1 MEIMKYGLG
10 IVIGLILGTIYFTIF
25 DNKGIGIEFV
35 TDTKIKKEYVTV
47 FKDTC
52 AVVQNK
58 VSVTSRYKPG
68 KVIGTEVTIDSV
80 IEDNDT
86 TIVVD
91 DRLRTYL
98 LSSRNGVISIYD
110 TLNVRGYYMGT
121 KRGVKLDT
129 LEIQSMFTNTV
140 VVNPEREVEYVK
152 IATPESSLLFTG
164 TIYTNRDYG
173 LGLMYKTKQ
182 NHVLGMQYNMISKT
196 ISLTAGIQIIK
207 WK

>member
-10 IVIGLILGTIYFTIF
+10 IVIGLILGTIYFTVF
-25 DNKGIGIEFV
+25 DNKGLGIEFV
-35 TDTKIKKEYVTV
+35 TDTKIKKEYITV

-98 LSSRNGVISIYD
+98 LSSRNGAVSIYD
-110 TLNVRGYYMGT
+110 TLNVRGYYIGT

-164 TIYTNRDYG
+164 TIYTNRDYA

>member
-25 DNKGIGIEFV
+25 DNKGLGIEFV

-68 KVIGTEVTIDSV
+68 KVIGTEVTVDSV

-98 LSSRNGVISIYD
+98 LSSRNGAVSIYD
-110 TLNVRGYYMGT
+110 TLNVRGYYIGT

-164 TIYTNRDYG
+164 TIYTNRDYA

>member
-10 IVIGLILGTIYFTIF
+10 IVIGMILGTIYFTVF
-25 DNKGIGIEFV
+25 DNKGLGIEFI

-68 KVIGTEVTIDSV
+68 KLVGTQVTIDSV

-98 LSSRNGVISIYD
+98 LSSRNGAISIYD
-110 TLNVRGYYMGT
+110 TLNVRGYYIGT

-152 IATPESSLLFTG
+152 ITTPESSLLFTG

>member
-1 MEIMKYGLG
+1 MEIIKYGLG
-10 IVIGLILGTIYFTIF
+10 IVIGMILGTIYFTVF
-25 DNKGIGIEFV
+25 DNKGLGIEFV

-68 KVIGTEVTIDSV
+68 KVIGTEVTIDSI

-98 LSSRNGVISIYD
+98 LSSRNGAVSIYD
-110 TLNVRGYYMGT
+110 TLNVRGYYIGT

-152 IATPESSLLFTG
+152 ITTPESSLLFTG

>member
-1 MEIMKYGLG
+1 MKYGLG
-10 IVIGLILGTIYFTIF
+10 IVIGLILGTIYFTVF
-25 DNKGIGIEFV
+25 DNKGLGIEFV

-58 VSVTSRYKPG
+58 VSVTNRYKPG
-68 KVIGTEVTIDSV
+68 KVIGTEVTVDSV

-98 LSSRNGVISIYD
+98 LSSRNGAVSIYD
-110 TLNVRGYYMGT
+110 TLNVRGYYIGT

-140 VVNPEREVEYVK
+140 VVNPERTVEYVPVETK
-152 IATPESSLLFTG
+152 YNTVMLTG

-173 LGLMYKTKQ
+173 LGLMYKTKG
-182 NHVLGMQYNMISKT
+182 NYTLNTQYNIVSKT
-196 ISLTAGIQIIK
+196 ISLTVGTPIIK

>member
-1 MEIMKYGLG
+1 MKYGLG

-25 DNKGIGIEFV
+25 DNKGLGIEFV

-58 VSVTSRYKPG
+58 VSVISRYKPG
-68 KVIGTEVTIDSV
+68 KLVDTQVTIDSV

-98 LSSRNGVISIYD
+98 LSSRNGAISIYD

-152 IATPESSLLFTG
+152 ITTPESSLLFTG
-164 TIYTNRDYG
+164 TIYTNKDYA

-182 NHVLGMQYNMISKT
+182 NHVLGMHYNMISKT

>member
-1 MEIMKYGLG
+1 MKYGLG
-10 IVIGLILGTIYFTIF
+10 IVIGMILGTIYFTIF
-25 DNKGIGIEFV
+25 EKKGVGIEFV
-35 TDTKIKKEYVTV
+35 TDTRVKKEYITV

-58 VSVTSRYKPG
+58 VSVTNNYRPG
-68 KVIGTEVTIDSV
+68 RLVNTIVQVDSV

-98 LSSRNGVISIYD
+98 LSSRQGSVSIFD
-110 TLNVRGYYMGT
+110 TLNVRGYYIGT
-121 KRGVKLDT
+121 KRGIKLDT

-140 VVNPEREVEYVK
+140 IVNPEREVEYVK

-164 TIYTNRDYG
+164 TIYTNKDYG
-173 LGLMYKTKQ
+173 VGLMYKTKQ
-182 NHVLGMQYNMISKT
+182 NHVLGMQYNVMSKT
-196 ISLTAGIQIIK
+196 ISLTAGIQLIK

>member
-1 MEIMKYGLG
+1 MKYGLG

-98 LSSRNGVISIYD
+98 LSSRNGAVSIYD

>member
-10 IVIGLILGTIYFTIF
+10 IVIGLILGTIYFTVF
-25 DNKGIGIEFV
+25 DNKGLGIEFV

-58 VSVTSRYKPG
+58 VSVISRYKPG

-98 LSSRNGVISIYD
+98 LSSRNGVVSIYD
-110 TLNVRGYYMGT
+110 TLNVRGYYIGT

-152 IATPESSLLFTG
+152 ITTPESSLLFTG
-164 TIYTNRDYG
+164 TIYTNRDYA

>member
-1 MEIMKYGLG
+1 MKYGLG
-10 IVIGLILGTIYFTIF
+10 IVIGLILGTIYFTVF
-25 DNKGIGIEFV
+25 DNKGLGIEFV

-98 LSSRNGVISIYD
+98 LSSRNGAISIYD
-110 TLNVRGYYMGT
+110 TLNVRGYYIGT

-140 VVNPEREVEYVK
+140 VVNPEREIEYVK

>member
-10 IVIGLILGTIYFTIF
+10 IVIGLILGTIYFTVF
-25 DNKGIGIEFV
+25 DNKGLGIEFV
-35 TDTKIKKEYVTV
+35 TDTKIKKEYITV

-68 KVIGTEVTIDSV
+68 KLVGTQVTIDSV

-86 TIVVD
+86 TIIVD

-98 LSSRNGVISIYD
+98 LSSRNGAISIYD

-152 IATPESSLLFTG
+152 ITTPESSLLFTG

>member
-1 MEIMKYGLG
+1 MKYGLG
-10 IVIGLILGTIYFTIF
+10 IVIGMILGTIYFTLF
-25 DNKGIGIEFV
+25 DNKGLGIEFV

-58 VSVTSRYKPG
+58 VSVTNSYRPG

-98 LSSRNGVISIYD
+98 LSSRNGAVSIYD

-140 VVNPEREVEYVK
+140 VVNPKREVEYVK
-152 IATPESSLLFTG
+152 ITTPESSLLFTG

>member
-10 IVIGLILGTIYFTIF
+10 IVVGLILGTIYFTVF
-25 DNKGIGIEFV
+25 KGNGVGIEFV
-35 TDTKIKKEYVTV
+35 TDTKVKKEYVTV

-58 VSVTSRYKPG
+58 VSVTNNYRPG
-68 KVIGTEVTIDSV
+68 RLVNTIVQVDSV

-98 LSSRNGVISIYD
+98 LSSRQGSVSIFD
-110 TLNVRGYYMGT
+110 TLNVRGYYIGT
-121 KRGVKLDT
+121 KRGIKLDT

-140 VVNPEREVEYVK
+140 IVNPEREIEYVK

-164 TIYTNRDYG
+164 TIYTNKDYG
-173 LGLMYKTKQ
+173 VGLMYKTKQ
-182 NHVLGMQYNMISKT
+182 NHVLGMQYNVMSKT
-196 ISLTAGIQIIK
+196 ISLTAGIQLIK

>member
-10 IVIGLILGTIYFTIF
+10 IVIGMILGTIYFTVF
-25 DNKGIGIEFV
+25 DNKGLGIEFV
-35 TDTKIKKEYVTV
+35 TDTKIKKEYITV

-98 LSSRNGVISIYD
+98 LSSRNGAISIYD

-152 IATPESSLLFTG
+152 ITTPESSLLFTG
-164 TIYTNRDYG
+164 TIYTNKDYG

>member
-1 MEIMKYGLG
+1 MKYGLG
-10 IVIGLILGTIYFTIF
+10 IVVGLILGTIYFTVF
-25 DNKGIGIEFV
+25 KGNGVGIEFV
-35 TDTKIKKEYVTV
+35 TDTKVKKEYVTV

-58 VSVTSRYKPG
+58 VSVTNNYRPG
-68 KVIGTEVTIDSV
+68 RLVNTIVQVDSV

-98 LSSRNGVISIYD
+98 LSSRQGSVSIFD
-110 TLNVRGYYMGT
+110 TLNVRGYYIGT
-121 KRGVKLDT
+121 KRGIKLDT

-140 VVNPEREVEYVK
+140 IVNPEREIEYVK

-164 TIYTNRDYG
+164 TIYTNKDYG
-173 LGLMYKTKQ
+173 VGLMYKTKQ
-182 NHVLGMQYNMISKT
+182 NHVLGMQYNVMSKT
-196 ISLTAGIQIIK
+196 ISLTAGIQLIK

>member
-1 MEIMKYGLG
+1 MEIIKYASGV
-10 IVIGLILGTIYFTIF
+10 VIGMILAVIYYSVFG
-25 DNKGIGIEFV
+25 NKGIGIEFV
-35 TDTKIKKEYVTV
+35 TDSKVQKEYITV

-58 VSVTSRYKPG
+58 VSITNSYRPG
-68 KVIGTEVTIDSV
+68 KVIGTEVTVDSI
-80 IEDNDT
+80 IEYNDT

-98 LSSRNGVISIYD
+98 LSSKNGSVSIYD
-110 TLNVRGYYMGT
+110 TLNVRGYYIGT

-140 VVNPEREVEYVK
+140 VVNPERTVEYVPVETK
-152 IATPESSLLFTG
+152 YNTVMLTG
-164 TIYTNRDYG
+164 TIYTNKDYG
-173 LGLMYKTKQ
+173 LGLMYKTKG
-182 NHVLGMQYNMISKT
+182 NYTLNAQYNMISKT
-196 ISLTAGIQIIK
+196 ISLTVGTPIIK

>member
-10 IVIGLILGTIYFTIF
+10 IVVGLILGTIYFTVF
-25 DNKGIGIEFV
+25 KGNGVGIEFV
-35 TDTKIKKEYVTV
+35 TDTKVKKEYITV

-52 AVVQNK
+52 AVVQNR
-58 VSVTSRYKPG
+58 VSVTNSYRPG
-68 KVIGTEVTIDSV
+68 RLVNTIVQVDSV

-98 LSSRNGVISIYD
+98 LSSKQGSVSIFD
-110 TLNVRGYYMGT
+110 TLNVRGYYIGT
-121 KRGVKLDT
+121 KRGIKLDT

-140 VVNPEREVEYVK
+140 IVNPEREVEYVK

-164 TIYTNRDYG
+164 TIYTNKDYG
-173 LGLMYKTKQ
+173 VGLMYKTKQ
-182 NHVLGMQYNMISKT
+182 NHVLGMQYNVMSKT
-196 ISLTAGIQIIK
+196 ISLTAGIQLIK

>member
-1 MEIMKYGLG
+1 MKYGLG

>member
-1 MEIMKYGLG
+1 MKYGLG
-10 IVIGLILGTIYFTIF
+10 IVIGMILGTIYFTVF
-25 DNKGIGIEFV
+25 DNKGLGIEFV

-68 KVIGTEVTIDSV
+68 KVIGTQVTIDSV

-98 LSSRNGVISIYD
+98 LSSRNGAVSIYD

-152 IATPESSLLFTG
+152 ITTPESSLLFTG

>member
-10 IVIGLILGTIYFTIF
+10 IVIGLILGTIYFTVF
-25 DNKGIGIEFV
+25 DNKGLGIEFV
-35 TDTKIKKEYVTV
+35 TDTKIKKEYITV

-58 VSVTSRYKPG
+58 VSVTNSYRPG
-68 KVIGTEVTIDSV
+68 RVIGTEVTIDSV

-98 LSSRNGVISIYD
+98 LSSRNGAVSIYD
-110 TLNVRGYYMGT
+110 TLNVRGYYIGT

-152 IATPESSLLFTG
+152 ITTPESSLLFTG

-173 LGLMYKTKQ
+173 LGLMYKTKH
-182 NHVLGMQYNMISKT
+182 NHVLGMQYNMINKT

>member
-10 IVIGLILGTIYFTIF
+10 IVVGLILGTIYFTIF
-25 DNKGIGIEFV
+25 EKKGVGIEFV
-35 TDTKIKKEYVTV
+35 TDTRVKKEYVTV

-58 VSVTSRYKPG
+58 VSVTNNYRPG
-68 KVIGTEVTIDSV
+68 RLVNTIVQVDSV

-98 LSSRNGVISIYD
+98 LSSRQGSVSIFD
-110 TLNVRGYYMGT
+110 TLNVRGYYIGT
-121 KRGVKLDT
+121 KRGIKLDT

-140 VVNPEREVEYVK
+140 IVNPEREVEYVK

-164 TIYTNRDYG
+164 TIYTNKDYG
-173 LGLMYKTKQ
+173 VGLMYKTKH
-182 NHVLGMQYNMISKT
+182 NHVLGMQYNVMSKT
-196 ISLTAGIQIIK
+196 ISLTAGIQLIK

>member
-1 MEIMKYGLG
+1 MKYGLG
-10 IVIGLILGTIYFTIF
+10 IVIGMILGTIYFTVF
-25 DNKGIGIEFV
+25 DNKGLGIEFV

-98 LSSRNGVISIYD
+98 LSSRNGAISIYD

-140 VVNPEREVEYVK
+140 VVNPEREVEYIK

>member
-1 MEIMKYGLG
+1 MKYGLG

-25 DNKGIGIEFV
+25 DNKGLGIEFV

-68 KVIGTEVTIDSV
+68 KVIGTEVTVDSV

-98 LSSRNGVISIYD
+98 LSSRNGAVSIYD
-110 TLNVRGYYMGT
+110 TLNVRGYYIGT

-164 TIYTNRDYG
+164 TIYTNRDYA

>member
-10 IVIGLILGTIYFTIF
+10 IVIGLILGTIYFTVF
-25 DNKGIGIEFV
+25 DNKGLGIEFV

-80 IEDNDT
+80 IEYNDT

-98 LSSRNGVISIYD
+98 LSSRNGAISIYD